1 MAVRGYGCPVMVQR
15 HWWNGR
21 NIARLRRDVYIRSD
35 GVTWDVLVQI
45 GGTAG
50 RYRVQECPSGS
61 SAVIVAGAWRDSEA
75 DWRELAP
82 LPQDGPA
89 VPS

>member
-1 MAVRGYGCPVMVQR
+1 MIVQQ

-21 NIARLRRDVYIRSD
+21 STARSRRDIYIRSD
-35 GVTWDVLVQI
+35 DAQWDVLVQI

-50 RYRVQECPSGS
+50 SYRIQQCPIRS
-61 SAVIVAGAWRDSEA
+61 SAAIVAGAWRDAEA

-82 LPQDGPA
+82 VPAGGPA
-89 VPS
+89 MRF